1 MSRYLTVVLGA
12 ALLVGAVSASA
23 REFCDIA
30 HELAQKELGEP
41 GWKQY
46 IVSTKKKFE
55 TWSQDNDNGDM
66 KRYLDD
72 KVVEWAP
79 TVLRGNVKALKT
91 MVCLIALYKEFQE
104 PPLNK
109 LSTIMMAH
117 EKDLEDLLTDFS
129 WDKAAARI
137 KDRKSKFDAD
147 QKKAVAKE

>member
-1 MSRYLTVVLGA
+1 MSRYLALFVSAMLLAGGA
-12 ALLVGAVSASA
+12 TASA

-55 TWSQDNDNGDM
+55 TWSQDNDNADI

-72 KVVEWAP
+72 KVLEWAP

-91 MVCLIALYKEFQE
+91 MVCLVALYKEFQE
-104 PPLNK
+104 PPLAK
-109 LSTIMMAH
+109 LSNIMMAH
-117 EKDLEDLLTDFS
+117 EKDLEDLLADFS